1 MGDRLTTIDIGRKV
15 EGAAEPL
22 SVGGAGSSSNTMWP
36 WAEAYSIPN
45 GILIHPAVW
54 LQQIWAENW
63 GLSLFYRGGFGSLC
77 NTMSLGPR
85 PISLPSDILIHPAI
99 LRQQIWAENWGLCP
113 FRKEGAGSPSNTMR
127 PWPRPT
133 PHAKFHLDT
142 PNRLATKTPQYTS
155 ITDRRDSTVRR
166 SDSIGRT
173 VVQAV
178 AQKRHKIQ
186 HFTKLNQN

>member
-63 GLSLFYRGGFGSLC
+63 GAVAFYRGD
-77 NTMSLGPR
+77 LGPHLTHCGTYR
-85 PISLPSDILIHPAI
+85 GLPPY
-99 LRQQIWAENWGLCP
+99 Q
-113 FRKEGAGSPSNTMR
+113 
-127 PWPRPT
+127 
-133 PHAKFHLDT
+133 
-142 PNRLATKTPQYTS
+142 
-155 ITDRRDSTVRR
+155 
-166 SDSIGRT
+166 
-173 VVQAV
+173 VVS
-178 AQKRHKIQ
+178 
-186 HFTKLNQN
+186 